1 MRAIIARELGPPE
14 NLVIEEIAP
23 LSAGPGQVVV
33 DNKAAAVNFPDLLV
47 MEGKYQFRPPLPF
60 SPGKEGAGIIKSV
73 GEGVTGLKPGDRVMV
88 QVEYGAYAQE
98 VLADESQ
105 CYPVPDGVSFE
116 EAAAI
121 GIAYQTAHFALVARA
136 HVKKGD
142 RVLVTGASGSVGLA
156 AMQLA
161 AAWGCE
167 VIAGLTTMSKE
178 DLARENGAHHVIDI
192 SGDNLKDSIRE
203 DIKAITGGGVDI
215 VIEIVGGD
223 VFDGAIRALDFGGS
237 IVVVGFT
244 SGTIPSMK
252 VNYTLLKNIAVTGVN
267 WAEYRDRDPAWVQ
280 KVQTEIFEMVSA
292 GQLKVPVQA
301 VFPMDR
307 IVEACKVLSDRKV
320 RGKIVIDTGAE
331 GAGSGGRW
339 LARRRPLRY
348 DAVVFRAGAFRSGGH
363 LVAEIYETGNFIA
376 GFRADSGLHVGI
388 VCIPFRQPL
397 RGIAHRLGRNQH
409 RLAGSAG
416 GKNLFPFRNLVTF
429 VHPRQY
435 GDDDGCAGQAFLLDF
450 DLFLDR
456 IGVFPAVGRG
466 NHVADF
472 FACIAADDNETPGRQ
487 AAMIGYPHAGRENF
501 LQVRIVRAGAVHHLR
516 DRRAARHQE
525 VDSLFVSNV

>member
-14 NLVIEEIAP
+14 NLVIEELAS
-23 LSAGPGQVVV
+23 LAAGPGQVVV

-73 GEGVTGLKPGDRVMV
+73 GDGVTGLKVGDRVMV

-98 VLADESQ
+98 ILADESQ
-105 CYPVPDGVSFE
+105 CYPVPEGVSFE

-136 HVKKGD
+136 HLKKGD
-142 RVLVTGASGSVGLA
+142 KVLVTGASGSVGLA

-192 SGDNLKDSIRE
+192 SGDSVKDSIR
-203 DIKAITGGGVDI
+203 DDVKAITGGGVDI

-223 VFDGAIRALDFGGS
+223 VFDGSIRALNFGGS

-244 SGTIPSMK
+244 SGTIPTMK

-280 KVQTEIFEMVSA
+280 KVQIEIFEMVSA

-301 VFPMDR
+301 VFPMDQ
-307 IVEACKVLSDRKV
+307 IVDACKVLSDRKV
-320 RGKIVIDTGAE
+320 RGKIVIDTTA
-331 GAGSGGRW
+331 
-339 LARRRPLRY
+339 
-348 DAVVFRAGAFRSGGH
+348 
-363 LVAEIYETGNFIA
+363 
-376 GFRADSGLHVGI
+376 
-388 VCIPFRQPL
+388 
-397 RGIAHRLGRNQH
+397 
-409 RLAGSAG
+409 
-416 GKNLFPFRNLVTF
+416 
-429 VHPRQY
+429 
-435 GDDDGCAGQAFLLDF
+435 
-450 DLFLDR
+450 
-456 IGVFPAVGRG
+456 
-466 NHVADF
+466 
-472 FACIAADDNETPGRQ
+472 
-487 AAMIGYPHAGRENF
+487 
-501 LQVRIVRAGAVHHLR
+501 
-516 DRRAARHQE
+516 
-525 VDSLFVSNV
+525 

>member
-14 NLVIEEIAP
+14 NLVIEELAP
-23 LSAGPGQVVV
+23 LVAGPGQVVV

-73 GEGVTGLKPGDRVMV
+73 GDGVTGLKPGDRVMV
-88 QVEYGAYAQE
+88 QVEYGSYAQE

-142 RVLVTGASGSVGLA
+142 KVLVTGASGSVGLA

-178 DLARENGAHHVIDI
+178 DLVRENGAHHVIDI
-192 SGDNLKDSIRE
+192 SGDNVKDSIR
-203 DIKAITGGGVDI
+203 DDVKAITGGGVDI

-223 VFDGAIRALDFGGS
+223 VFDGCIRALNFAGS

-244 SGTIPSMK
+244 SGTIPAVK

-280 KVQTEIFEMVSA
+280 RVQTEIFEMVEA
-292 GQLKVPVQA
+292 GDLSVPVQA
-301 VFPMDR
+301 VFPMDQ
-307 IVEACKVLSDRKV
+307 IVDACKVLSERKV
-320 RGKIVIDTGAE
+320 RGKIVIDTGA
-331 GAGSGGRW
+331 
-339 LARRRPLRY
+339 
-348 DAVVFRAGAFRSGGH
+348 
-363 LVAEIYETGNFIA
+363 
-376 GFRADSGLHVGI
+376 
-388 VCIPFRQPL
+388 
-397 RGIAHRLGRNQH
+397 
-409 RLAGSAG
+409 
-416 GKNLFPFRNLVTF
+416 
-429 VHPRQY
+429 
-435 GDDDGCAGQAFLLDF
+435 
-450 DLFLDR
+450 
-456 IGVFPAVGRG
+456 
-466 NHVADF
+466 
-472 FACIAADDNETPGRQ
+472 
-487 AAMIGYPHAGRENF
+487 
-501 LQVRIVRAGAVHHLR
+501 
-516 DRRAARHQE
+516 
-525 VDSLFVSNV
+525 